1 MPRPKFFKIVDEEI
15 IRNRRMTLPLKVGN
29 TYFRF
34 PNHPTTIVLYIS
46 TSLTWMVNVAI
57 TIDAIVNHGR
67 PVFTFYG
74 VGWEQFVMHTK
85 LMVGVVILFEID
97 ETGQFMARV
106 FGMSGAEVQYSAS
119 GFPNAIHLRAPNGLV
134 WTVDVVISQNA
145 AENRGRPV
153 LNLSGVVW
161 QDFVEQM
168 RLEHGVFVLLEYVQD
183 ATFNT
188 TVLDKWELEG
198 SYPSDDPNFNRDGP
212 NSFTLTFTR
221 EKLERGRVHV
231 PAPFDNRHFHTYT
244 QLVQLRLANN
254 EQVWTVEA
262 KRAAHRPEMN
272 LSTSWRAFM
281 RDNDIRIGD
290 QCEFEIVASGPPC
303 VLRVSIMRP
312 NMWGLRS

>member
-1 MPRPKFFKIVDEEI
+1 MPRPKFFKTVDEDT

-34 PNHPTTIVLYIS
+34 PNHPATIVLYIS
-46 TSLTWMVNVAI
+46 TTLTWLVNVAI

-67 PVFTFYG
+67 PIFTFYG
-74 VGWEQFVMHTK
+74 VGWEQFVTHTE
-85 LMVGVVILFEID
+85 LMVGAVILFEID

-106 FGMSGAEVQYSAS
+106 FGMSGAEVQYHAS
-119 GFPNAIHLRAPNGLV
+119 VNRMYFKVIIQEAIDHGQLNLPFTICNRLFRNQGFPNAIHLRAPNGLV

-153 LNLSGVVW
+153 LNLTGGVC
-161 QDFVEQM
+161 
-168 RLEHGVFVLLEYVQD
+168 
-183 ATFNT
+183 
-188 TVLDKWELEG
+188 
-198 SYPSDDPNFNRDGP
+198 
-212 NSFTLTFTR
+212 FTLTMAR

-231 PAPFDNRHFHTYT
+231 PARFDNRHFHTYT

-262 KRAAHRPEMN
+262 RRAAHRPEMN
-272 LSTSWRAFM
+272 LSTGWRAFM

-290 QCEFEIVASGPPC
+290 QCEFEIVDSGPPF

-312 NMWGLRS
+312 NV